1 MFNQTVSFKGF
12 IKATNSAGTKNMALV
27 ETSIVLPRTC
37 APNNALGELPVIFNV
52 APR

>member
-27 ETSIVLPRTC
+27 ETSIVLPGTC
-37 APNNALGELPVIFNV
+37 APNNGPWVNCQ
-52 APR
+52 